1 MSIPPEICEHHIGL
15 ANVVAVM
22 ANDIAYIRSSIDK
35 KDIKFETHVREAEQE
50 GGRHDQ
56 IRDNSKDIAYL
67 KKQISEIKKSKWQSG
82 AIGGAV
88 VFTLTKSPEIGHMVL
103 TLITK
108 MVFAGQ

>member
-1 MSIPPEICEHHIGL
+1 MPPEICEHHIGL
-15 ANVVAVM
+15 ANDVAVIK
-22 ANDIAYIRSSIDK
+22 NDVSYIRSSIDK
-35 KDIKFETHVREAEQE
+35 KDERFNIHVKEAEQE

-56 IRDNSKDIAYL
+56 IRDNSKDIIYL

-88 VFTLTKSPEIGHMVL
+88 VFVLTKSPEIGSML
-103 TLITK
+103 LIFITK